1 MQTYIYLILLFLG
14 ILLSVPL
21 FFIDGFEFKKLY
33 RLLFSVIVIVTIL
46 ETLGTYLANSG
57 RQNVIFY
64 NLLFV
69 YLETLLLLYFFQN
82 VFPNKKAKKYTA
94 LSAGSFFIWAI
105 IYSAFFQSLFVF
117 HSASYVVGGTMLI
130 CCSLYFFYGIMK
142 EDWYHDQSLLGMPMF
157 WIVTMIMFFY
167 SGSLLYFSSINF
179 ISSQNIELLGKFN
192 IIIQALSVL
201 MYWVM
206 GLSFYIPIWIER
218 KKQNY
223 RKVKM
228 TKFGLGNNGSLVL
241 KDDSTIL
248 EKVNLLKITDAK

>member
-1 MQTYIYLILLFLG
+1 M
-14 ILLSVPL
+14 LLSFPV
-21 FFIDGFEFKKLY
+21 FFIDDFKFKKLH
-33 RLLFSVIVIVTIL
+33 RILFGVILMVTIL
-46 ETLGTYLANSG
+46 EIFATYLADSG

-94 LSAGSFFIWAI
+94 LSIGAFVLWAV

-117 HSASYVVGGTMLI
+117 HSASYVVGGTILI

-206 GLSFYIPIWIER
+206 GLSFYIPVWIER
-218 KKQNY
+218 K
-223 RKVKM
+223 
-228 TKFGLGNNGSLVL
+228 S
-241 KDDSTIL
+241 
-248 EKVNLLKITDAK
+248 KIIGK